1 MSSSFHNGR
10 MNSGLKLINLRRFHV
25 LIPKVK
31 EVIVLAN
38 EVSVGL
44 NREIRE
50 RWKNMQLKAAAE
62 WIYKAGVMLKDKGK
76 VQGPALG
83 TTGNCC

>member
-1 MSSSFHNGR
+1 
-10 MNSGLKLINLRRFHV
+10 MNFGLKLINLRRFHV

-44 NREIRE
+44 SGNQREVE
-50 RWKNMQLKAAAE
+50 KHA
-62 WIYKAGVMLKDKGK
+62 VKGS
-76 VQGPALG
+76 
-83 TTGNCC
+83 C